1 MYKLKNENGYAL
13 VSVLLVIVI
22 FMILIIS
29 FFGQSSNSVKQ
40 NQIVEK
46 NSQSVA
52 LAEMGISYYQAAV
65 KNIYVKSQTDV
76 NNAVQSEIANDG
88 SNLKD
93 PSYYAQHAA
102 TLMKTSI
109 QSGLSSLPALKQ
121 VSPTASYQLIS
132 KNFDNNI
139 VLTVQGTDNGKS
151 TTLST
156 EMSLSPTVT
165 GLSGNSGPTSGI
177 SISLTGI
184 VSGFN
189 NIVVGLTGLNLA
201 CNTPASINIY
211 NTCHKV
217 YLNGT
222 QSYSENNISGGTS
235 AVPYVIYSN
244 SSLTLAGNA
253 NNMNY
258 VQIHTEGT
266 FNLGK
271 NMNNVSHVILETK
284 NTSNSIPAA
293 SFGSQL
299 RLDSSQFNIN
309 GKMIV
314 DGQFDVNNSSF
325 VFVNGDAA
333 ISKHLSIDATSTLC
347 VKGNLTASKVDA
359 IGSLV
364 VYGGSINGTP
374 SNTSLQDFTQ
384 KCSSSNT
391 QGPTVKWGD
400 QLLTTVNYQY

>member
-1 MYKLKNENGYAL
+1 VYKWKNENGYAL

-22 FMILIIS
+22 FMILILS
-29 FFGQSSNSVKQ
+29 FFGQSFNSVKQ

-65 KNIYVKSQTDV
+65 KNIYVKSQTDI

-88 SNLKD
+88 SNQKSPD
-93 PSYYAQHAA
+93 YYAQRAI
-102 TLMKTSI
+102 TLMKASI
-109 QSGLSSLPALKQ
+109 QSGLSSLPSIKQ
-121 VSPTASYQLIS
+121 ISPTASYQLIS

-139 VLTVQGTDNGKS
+139 VLTVLGTDNGKS

-156 EMSLSPTVT
+156 NMVLSPTVI

-177 SISLTGI
+177 SISLSGI

-189 NIVVGLTGLNLA
+189 NIVVSLTGLNSA
-201 CNTPASINIY
+201 CNTPDSINIY
-211 NTCHKV
+211 NTCQKV

-222 QSYSENNISGGTS
+222 KSYSENNIGGGTS

-253 NNMNY
+253 NQLNY

-271 NMNNVSHVILETK
+271 NMNNASHVTLETK
-284 NTSNSIPAA
+284 NSSNSIPAA

-299 RLDSSQFNIN
+299 RLDSSQFYIN
-309 GKMIV
+309 GKMVV

-333 ISKHLSIDATSTLC
+333 INKHLNIDATSTLC

-364 VYGGSINGTP
+364 VSGTINGKN
-374 SNTSLQDFTQ
+374 SNTSMQVFQQ

-391 QGPTVKWGD
+391 QTPTVKWGD
-400 QLLTTVNYQY
+400 QLLTTIDYQY